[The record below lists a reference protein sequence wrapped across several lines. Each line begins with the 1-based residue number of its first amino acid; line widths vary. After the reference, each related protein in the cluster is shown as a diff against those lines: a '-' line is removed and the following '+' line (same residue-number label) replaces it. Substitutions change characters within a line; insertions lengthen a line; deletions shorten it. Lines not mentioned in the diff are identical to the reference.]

1 MVLSNK
7 GIHSCTMLILFL
19 KNDLNNNLNK
29 KRFGLY
35 KIYVLYI
42 TCLIFVRKISLKILI
57 GYIKS
62 WYTKISMETK
72 GRVQV

>member
-1 MVLSNK
+1 M
-7 GIHSCTMLILFL
+7 IY
-19 KNDLNNNLNK
+19 LNK
-29 KRFGLY
+29 KRFGSY

-42 TCLIFVRKISLKILI
+42 TCLIFVHKISLKILI

-72 GRVQV
+72 DRVQV

>member
-1 MVLSNK
+1 M
-7 GIHSCTMLILFL
+7 IY
-19 KNDLNNNLNK
+19 LNK

-62 WYTKISMETK
+62 WYTKMLRQKAECKCKFIIANNWICK
-72 GRVQV
+72 NLNL